1 MTKTRITSQEFT
13 KWSQYIQRICGVH
26 LEVGKT
32 YLIESRLTGLLKAHG
47 FASFGDLYEEALN
60 DRTRTLKK
68 EIIDRI
74 TTNETLFFR
83 DESPFE
89 LLKYKILPDLLDRK
103 MAHASP
109 GSGVSIRI
117 WSCGC
122 AMGQEVY
129 SIAIAMKELIG
140 NLEPFH
146 INILGTD
153 ISNDAVARASKG
165 EFNRLEI
172 ERGLSRERLERF
184 FSRNGDKWKINDDIR
199 SMATFRKI
207 NIMEPFIGLPVFDI
221 IFCRNVAIYFT
232 REDRQKL
239 FDKMAKVLDPHG
251 YLLIGATETLTD
263 LTPRFE
269 PRRYLRAVFYQL
281 TKQ

>member
-221 IFCRNVAIYFT
+221 IFCRNVIIYFPVELQKKILNHFAGQLNRHGAFIMGSSET
-232 REDRQKL
+232 TYNLCDAFESVHVEDSVYFKPI
-239 FDKMAKVLDPHG
+239 AK
-251 YLLIGATETLTD
+251 
-263 LTPRFE
+263 
-269 PRRYLRAVFYQL
+269 
-281 TKQ
+281 

>member
-1 MTKTRITSQEFT
+1 MTKTRITRQEFAE
-13 KWSQYIQRICGVH
+13 WSQYIQRICGVH
-26 LEVGKT
+26 LEAGKT
-32 YLIESRLTGLLKAHG
+32 YLIESRLTGLLKDHYCT
-47 FASFGDLYEEALN
+47 SFGDLYEKALK
-60 DRTRTLKK
+60 DRTRTLEKQV
-68 EIIDRI
+68 IDRI

-103 MAHASP
+103 MENAPP
-109 GSGVSIRI
+109 GSVIPIRI

-129 SIAIAMKELIG
+129 SIAIAIKELLG
-140 NLEPFH
+140 DLEPYH

-153 ISNDAVARASKG
+153 ISNDAVARASRG
-165 EFNRLEI
+165 EYNRLEI
-172 ERGLSRERLERF
+172 ERGLSRERLERY

-199 SMATFRKI
+199 SLASFKKI
-207 NIMEPFIGLPVFDI
+207 NIMDPFSGLSVFDI

-232 REDRQKL
+232 REDRRKL
-239 FDKMAKVLDPHG
+239 FERISKVMDPLG
-251 YLLIGATETLTD
+251 YLIIGATETLTD

-269 PRRYLRAVFYQL
+269 PKRYLRAVFYQL
-281 TKQ
+281 RQN